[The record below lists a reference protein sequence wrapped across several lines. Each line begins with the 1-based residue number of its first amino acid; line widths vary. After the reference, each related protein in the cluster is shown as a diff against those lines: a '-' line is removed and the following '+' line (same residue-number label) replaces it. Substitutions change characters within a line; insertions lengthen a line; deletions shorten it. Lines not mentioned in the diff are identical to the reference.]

1 MKAIVLSSGGID
13 STTCLGMKV
22 AELGKENVVSVSVF
36 YGQKLK
42 KELKCADKIAEHYG
56 VRHILFDLSEV
67 LKYSDCSLMETGKD
81 VVHSSYSEQLE
92 NGGELT
98 SYVPFRNGLML
109 SVVTSLAYSIFKGEE
124 CQVVLGCHLSD
135 FGYADCTQEFV
146 DSLAK
151 AINLGTYK
159 KVFLETPLMNME
171 KKDVVKKGLELNVP
185 YELTW
190 SCYEGKDKPC
200 HQCGSCI
207 DREAA
212 FVSNG
217 TIDPL
222 CKE

>member
-22 AELGKENVVSVSVF
+22 AELGKDNVISVSVF

-42 KELKCADKIAEHYG
+42 KELQCADKIAEHYG

-67 LKYSDCSLMETGKD
+67 LKYSDCSLMADGQQVIHK
-81 VVHSSYSEQLE
+81 SYEAQLE
-92 NGGELT
+92 EGTLT

-109 SVVTSLAYSIFKGEE
+109 SVVTTLAYSLFKGEE
-124 CQVVLGCHLSD
+124 CEVVLGCHLSD
-135 FGYADCTQEFV
+135 FGYADCTMDFV
-146 DSLAK
+146 ESMAK
-151 AINLGTYK
+151 AINTGTYG
-159 KVFLETPLMNME
+159 KVHFVAPLMDKE
-171 KKDVVKKGLELNVP
+171 KTDVVKTGLALGVP

-190 SCYEGKDKPC
+190 SCYEGGDKPC
-200 HQCGSCI
+200 HECGSCI
-207 DREAA
+207 DREKA
-212 FVSNG
+212 FINNG

>member
-42 KELKCADKIAEHYG
+42 KELQCADKIADHYG

-67 LKYSDCSLMETGKD
+67 LKYSDCSLMETGQA
-81 VVHSSYSEQLE
+81 VVHSSYEEQLE
-92 NGGELT
+92 RGELT

-109 SVVTSLAYSIFKGEE
+109 SVVTTLAYSLFKGEE
-124 CQVVLGCHLSD
+124 CEVVLGCHLSD
-135 FGYADCTQEFV
+135 FGYADCTGAFV
-146 DSLAK
+146 KSMGE
-151 AINLGTYK
+151 AINTGTYGK
-159 KVFLETPLMNME
+159 IRLVTPLMDKE
-171 KKDVVKKGLELNVP
+171 KTDVVRTGLELKVP

-207 DREAA
+207 DREKA
-212 FVSNG
+212 FINNG

-222 CKE
+222 CEE